1 MPHQPRI
8 FVPGLSHHVYRR
20 GHNHC
25 AIVRDD
31 DDRRSFLRL
40 IRNSATTNDTLVHGY
55 SLMDTHY
62 HMIVTPGHEGA
73 LSEMMKAIGEQY
85 VDYFNRKYDR
95 LGTLWAG
102 RFRSPAIWD
111 ERYWLTCL
119 RYVELNAVAAG
130 MVIAPEDYRWC
141 SYGVHACGEPSEWL
155 TSHSLYLALGS
166 TPEERQSAYREF
178 CGMPLSEHQLV
189 MPPLPRSVSDPGQT
203 AVGLTRA

>member
-1 MPHQPRI
+1 MPHRPRI

-20 GHNHC
+20 GHDLC

-31 DDRRSFLRL
+31 EDRSLFLTL
-40 IRNSATTNDTLVHGY
+40 IRSSASTNDTRVHGY
-55 SLMDTHY
+55 CLMDTHY
-62 HMIVTPGHEGA
+62 HMIVTPGHDGA
-73 LSEMMKAIGEQY
+73 LSGMMKAVGDDY
-85 VDYFNRKYDR
+85 VRHFNRKYGR

-102 RFRSPAIWD
+102 RFRSPGIWD
-111 ERYWLTCL
+111 DRYWLTCL

-141 SYGVHACGEPSEWL
+141 SYRVHGYGEPSEWL
-155 TSHSLYLALGS
+155 TPHPLYFALGS

-189 MPPLPRSVSDPGQT
+189 TPALPRRVSNPSQT